1 MFRIVYLCFD
11 NQLKNTKFETYAT
24 VMNIRLQKKMCYVRD
39 ICPAVSI
46 FPLAIIYTTPGGVD
60 QDDKFDLEFFI
71 YQKDCPFITKK
82 SALFRSNSK
91 VNISTTTFVHAITT
105 VLQEG

>member
-24 VMNIRLQKKMCYVRD
+24 VMNIRLQKKCVYE
-39 ICPAVSI
+39 IFAQTVSI

-82 SALFRSNSK
+82 SDLFRSNSK